1 MSRKLSR
8 LRISRAD
15 LALPV
20 FVGALAG
27 VIALG
32 VGIPALGQ
40 SSPQSIL
47 PPGFGEPA
55 PAPSPRATPR
65 AAAPV
70 SAVIRTPPS
79 PLAPQLPDSN
89 GAPPPEPLASA
100 APTPMPTG
108 TPTPGVIANPV
119 RYDMPSYARRWIGRV
134 GPIDLAAG
142 GLPATAFGTAPGRYV
157 EALMRGL
164 NLPIASRWLS
174 IALRRALVSHVD
186 TPPGINGA
194 DFAAERAWLLL
205 RMGESVAGRAVVQSV
220 DNQDYTPKLYEIA
233 MQSALANGDPAELCP
248 LAEGGYALGFER
260 GWVLARAMC
269 AGLAGLPGKAQ
280 PLIAA
285 AGKNRVATGID
296 LLLAQKIAGS
306 GARGRQAVTIEWDGV
321 DRLTAWRYGLAM
333 ASATEIPTPLLDGA
347 SRNVMAWRAQS
358 PLLAA
363 HVRAPAAE
371 IAAARGVFSSAAL
384 VDLYGAVAEEGDDSL
399 PEAAIARDLQTAY
412 SGGDI
417 ATRLAA
423 IKSLW
428 DAPKSASARYARLV
442 LTAGAAARVPVR
454 AQGADADRLVAS
466 MLAAGHDVTA
476 QKWRGAVATSSDA
489 WAMLALA
496 DPEARRYAYSAVSN
510 YAGTG
515 DATLKRKMFFAGL
528 AGLGRISPGDI
539 EQGAQA
545 LDVRI
550 GQENAWTRALARAA
564 TANQPGT
571 VVLLAAVGMQTP
583 AWSGV
588 SPEAL
593 YHIIAALRAVGLE
606 GEARMIA
613 AEAIA
618 RL

>member
-27 VIALG
+27 VITLG

-55 PAPSPRATPR
+55 PTPSPRATPR

-79 PLAPQLPDSN
+79 PIAPPLPVSN
-89 GAPPPEPLASA
+89 GAPPPVPLASA
-100 APTPMPTG
+100 TPTPTG

-119 RYDMPSYARRWIGRV
+119 RYDMPAYARRWIGRV

-142 GLPATAFGTAPGRYV
+142 GLPATAFGAAPGRYV

-186 TPPGINGA
+186 TPPGVNGA

-285 AGKNRVATGID
+285 AGKSRVATGID

-306 GARGRQAVTIEWDGV
+306 GARGRQAVTIEWDDV

-333 ASATEIPTPLLDGA
+333 ASATEIPTPLLDAA

-417 ATRLAA
+417 AARLTA

-428 DAPKSASARYARLV
+428 DAPKSTSARYARLV
-442 LTAGAAARVPVR
+442 LTAGAAVRVPVG

-496 DPEARRYAYSAVSN
+496 DPEARRYGYSAVSN

-528 AGLGRISPGDI
+528 AGLGRLSPGDI

-564 TANQPGT
+564 TANQPAT